1 MKEKKDKLVMQY
13 MDAKNRRISDI
24 TEKMK
29 QDGFT
34 GKRIKGIV
42 NLIRNLENNKIQK
55 ISEMM
60 AEFKKQNMPRIE
72 IENEIMAFA
81 ETQDQLIE
89 KIIEKNNIREI
100 DSQIDTKEIKLKRYV
115 VLTKEEKALLAQEL
129 LKSKNIFKLQTSK
142 DIITQL
148 DIKIPVRITKHKQF
162 TEYIQKRED
171 VFMDYFKAFI
181 EWEMGKFYNC
191 IISSGNFAWIA
202 KDDKG
207 TVRYFS
213 KNPKTNESFAFNIF
227 DLIELRENIEIGTS
241 LSFKNARR
249 ILARDLNI
257 AYKERE
263 WEHLQEEKYINNIKK
278 IERAF
283 IDMKRDYPN
292 LYKLTENYLHI
303 LEHLNAWAMANIGD
317 KKEAVNGEAVFFCS
331 LRHAEKFVKRD
342 HSVISKA
349 INLFAVFG
357 LIIKVHPQ
365 KVSENML
372 VIAREI
378 SKKAKETANSTKNVE
393 LVNFYSIPFYNVEL
407 LMNAEEIGSKLIEN
421 NVTNA
426 SRVNKKEIEKIFGKV
441 FAKKVYPKIETIDIY
456 SVDNMVKL
464 IERGV

>member
-1 MKEKKDKLVMQY
+1 MKEKKDKLIMRY
-13 MDAKNRRISDI
+13 FYAKDKRIKKI
-24 TEKMK
+24 KEKMQ
-29 QDGFT
+29 QDNFN
-34 GKRIKGIV
+34 GKRIKGII
-42 NLIRNLENNKIQK
+42 NAIRNLENDKIEK
-55 ISEMM
+55 ISEMLV
-60 AEFKKQNMPRIE
+60 EFKRQNMPRIE
-72 IENEIMAFA
+72 IENKIKAFA
-81 ETQDQLIE
+81 EMQDKLIE
-89 KIIEKNNIREI
+89 KIIEKNNIKEI
-100 DSQIDTKEIKLKRYV
+100 DSEIDLKEVNLKNYV
-115 VLTKEEKALLAQEL
+115 VLTKEEKALLVQEL
-129 LKSKNIFKLQTSK
+129 LKNENIFKLQTSK
-142 DIITQL
+142 DIITQM

-171 VFMDYFKAFI
+171 VFMNYFKAFI
-181 EWEMGKFYNC
+181 EWEMCKFYNC

-213 KNPKTNESFAFNIF
+213 KNPKTNESFGFNIF

-331 LRHAEKFVKRD
+331 LRHAERFVKRD

-349 INLFAVFG
+349 INLFAVLG
-357 LIIKVHPQ
+357 LITKVHPE

-378 SKKAKETANSTKNVE
+378 SKKAKETANSVKNVE
-393 LVNFYSIPFYNVEL
+393 LVNFYSIPLYNVEV
-407 LMNAEEIGSKLIEN
+407 LMNAEKMGSKLIEN
-421 NVTNA
+421 KITNA
-426 SRVNKKEIEKIFGKV
+426 SRINKKEIEKIFGKV
-441 FAKKVYPKIETIDIY
+441 FVKKVYPKIETIDIY
-456 SVDNMVKL
+456 SVDNMVKF
-464 IERGV
+464 IERGL